1 MGGEKQKNGERYRRQ
16 RQRKWEEEGINTGGG
31 AGGEVGVGGAN
42 RGRITE
48 CTVCSNN
55 NGYL

>member
-1 MGGEKQKNGERYRRQ
+1 MGRGKQKKNGRYRRQ
-16 RQRKWEEEGINTGGG
+16 MQRKWEEEGMNTGGG
-31 AGGEVGVGGAN
+31 AGGGGGEVN